1 MIIRFVLRMAIFF
14 TGIWSVIIV
23 ALSLLGEP
31 FLFFPSDNN
40 TALFPP
46 LYRYETLRLTFLSMF
61 AYLSLQMVFA
71 PEKKY
76 SAAQITTTTLLF
88 LGYIGAIKIIPEGH
102 LGKEAGV
109 LLAIIIFAAVFYFG
123 SRPKIKKIFSRH

>member
-123 SRPKIKKIFSRH
+123 SRPKIKKIFGRH